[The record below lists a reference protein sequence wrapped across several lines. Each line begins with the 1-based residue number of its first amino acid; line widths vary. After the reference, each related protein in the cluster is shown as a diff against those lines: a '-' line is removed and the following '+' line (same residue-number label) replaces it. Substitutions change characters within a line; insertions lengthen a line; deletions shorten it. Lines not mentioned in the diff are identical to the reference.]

1 MWCYVFA
8 IKFKY
13 YERKKVRHIAIPL
26 HYFNDNHICISIMI
40 AITFITLATLAIIL
54 QVIKDRKDY
63 HNYHNKRGTS
73 RP

>member
-1 MWCYVFA
+1 MYLCKNYSNA
-8 IKFKY
+8 
-13 YERKKVRHIAIPL
+13 RKKVRHIAIPL
-26 HYFNDNHICISIMI
+26 HHFNDNCIYISIMI